1 MSRARDLGSSINST
15 VAGKNLLIN
24 GAFDIWQRGTS
35 VTFLS
40 GNVYLAD
47 RWCGGQRFQQ
57 SRQQRVSLGYQN
69 TELNSQYAMRVSTS
83 TVAKSSGGTRMRLS
97 QTVESLNTYQARGK
111 QVTLSFW
118 VRFSAAT
125 IPSVSNSG
133 ESLYGN
139 WNAWITYYTT
149 TTDAVQNTVGEDSDS
164 GVININ
170 TGSLPTSWTKYT
182 ITGTVPN
189 NANNIGVAM
198 AFAGRGSTAS
208 ADQHWYEVAQVQ
220 LEVGSSA
227 TQFSRAGGDI
237 QGELAKCQRY
247 YEKSYN
253 YDIVIQSNTTQGITQ
268 ITDQGVSAN
277 ATNGV
282 EVNYK
287 VAKRVTP
294 TIATYRRDGSAT
306 NPNYWQ
312 CYAGTSGP
320 YFPVLVDLGSKS
332 HRSFLPYFTSASGL
346 SLNGA
351 HAVNGHWTAD
361 AEL

>member
-15 VAGKNLLIN
+15 AAGKNLLIN

-83 TVAKSSGGTRMRLS
+83 TVAESSGGTRMRLS

-164 GVININ
+164 GFININ

-227 TQFSRAGGDI
+227 TPFSRSGGDI
-237 QGELAKCQRY
+237 EGELAKCQRY
-247 YEKSYN
+247 FQSSFPIGTAPANNISPGMLFTMANNGNLINGMPFPVPMRTTPSFLTYNPYNTNSSWRRANGSTDIALTAVIANGNIGISY
-253 YDIVIQSNTTQGITQ
+253 V
-268 ITDQGVSAN
+268 
-277 ATNGV
+277 
-282 EVNYK
+282 
-287 VAKRVTP
+287 
-294 TIATYRRDGSAT
+294 
-306 NPNYWQ
+306 
-312 CYAGTSGP
+312 GTSG
-320 YFPVLVDLGSKS
+320 FTVTGSDS
-332 HRSFLPYFTSASGL
+332 IHGHWSAS
-346 SLNGA
+346 
-351 HAVNGHWTAD
+351 

>member
-15 VAGKNLLIN
+15 AAGKNLLIN

-83 TVAKSSGGTRMRLS
+83 TVAESSGGTRMRLS

-164 GVININ
+164 GFININ

-227 TQFSRAGGDI
+227 TPFSRSGGDI

-247 YEKSYN
+247 YIKKAPSLSDGY
-253 YDIVIQSNTTQGITQ
+253 YATMMVINSTTTAMTNFPLPENMRVRPTVSFSN
-268 ITDQGVSAN
+268 
-277 ATNGV
+277 
-282 EVNYK
+282 
-287 VAKRVTP
+287 
-294 TIATYRRDGSAT
+294 
-306 NPNYWQ
+306 
-312 CYAGTSGP
+312 
-320 YFPVLVDLGSKS
+320 L
-332 HRSFLPYFTSASGL
+332 SFLYGSGSNIAISSINNYSDQLSGSLGMYFNLASASTIGSVGFIYGSGSSYIEL
-346 SLNGA
+346 S
-351 HAVNGHWTAD
+351 